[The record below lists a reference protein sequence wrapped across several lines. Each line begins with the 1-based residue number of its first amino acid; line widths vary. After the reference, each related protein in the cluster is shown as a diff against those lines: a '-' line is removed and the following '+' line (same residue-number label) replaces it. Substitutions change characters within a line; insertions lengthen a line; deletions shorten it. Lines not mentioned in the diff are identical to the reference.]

1 MRHEDA
7 NKLIPMTSYGC
18 LLHSDKSID
27 SFVIAVVGM
36 VVLDEV
42 LQVQLL
48 KENGAM
54 YSDTNPL
61 LSLGHGGFESCGLR
75 MEVHIMYNYYEF
87 LCYFLSGMKKIFVTK
102 CQNFK
107 NGQE

>member
-1 MRHEDA
+1 MMDNTQYTNEI
-7 NKLIPMTSYGC
+7 IPMTSYGC

-61 LSLGHGGFESCGLR
+61 LLSGHGGFESCGLR
-75 MEVHIMYNYYEF
+75 MEVHVTYNYFKF
-87 LCYFLSGMKKIFVTK
+87 LCNILIGDEKPLF
-102 CQNFK
+102 
-107 NGQE
+107 